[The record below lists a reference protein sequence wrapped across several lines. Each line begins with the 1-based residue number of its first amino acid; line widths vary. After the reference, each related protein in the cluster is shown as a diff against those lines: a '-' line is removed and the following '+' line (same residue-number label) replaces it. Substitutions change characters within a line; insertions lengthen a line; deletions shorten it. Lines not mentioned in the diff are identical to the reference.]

1 MMPLQSIHYY
11 FRRFRVCKKGE
22 ARDLVKNNNIGP
34 SGKLRVNT
42 NGGGLSCVH
51 PGMYGLFVTLEALRQ
66 LRNSSGD
73 NVGTRLD
80 GGWIDNAKLSVAHGN
95 GGVLSSQ
102 VTNIWGT
109 AETI

>member
-1 MMPLQSIHYY
+1 
-11 FRRFRVCKKGE
+11 
-22 ARDLVKNNNIGP
+22 
-34 SGKLRVNT
+34 
-42 NGGGLSCVH
+42 
-51 PGMYGLFVTLEALRQ
+51 MYGLFVTLEALRQ

-73 NVGTRLD
+73 NVGARSD
-80 GGWIDNAKLSVAHGN
+80 GGWIEKAKLSVAHGN